1 MEQAESI
8 EYVDITP
15 HKSILPKIGRAGY
28 SVAQAIAELI
38 DNAIDATIENEK
50 VSVNISLKDNLIEI
64 KDNASGMNKEELTK
78 AFSLA
83 HSNKKDKLGE
93 FGLGLKTSCQ
103 SLGGEF
109 SILTTKKGDKNFYL
123 LEYDEEEW
131 LNNEQHNWNRY
142 PIKILNKKNSN
153 EHGTT
158 ITIKKLKVRI
168 NYAIDQV
175 RKDSGNRFAPF
186 IKRKEVEIKVNN
198 KLTKPFEPDLIEGT
212 KNNFEISLNGNK
224 IIGWYGLMKE
234 SSQKGFYGFNV
245 FRRGRMIT
253 CYDKIGIPEHATVA
267 RIIGEIHLD
276 HIPVTH
282 NKREFIKDSPE
293 YIEAEEALS
302 KKFKDIV
309 REARR
314 KSKDDKV
321 TTNVKQEVDLWKNRI
336 AEALKTEGLK
346 SLVEPNLKEKKSNQE
361 GKKKDDMDIEKRAKS
376 ELNTTPPDLREEQK
390 VKPRQRNPKKLHQ
403 KRHTIN
409 IRGKRFDFNIEY
421 FHLGVTASWKTYSLS
436 EINGIL
442 EIVINVDFPAW
453 LTTKDTP
460 FYVVMLV
467 GEAIS
472 EILCKQSGDYT
483 PQKIQEIKEEILR
496 KASELKNEFE
506 EEVEQKKDEYRES
519 TSFLN

>member
-1 MEQAESI
+1 MAQSEEI
-8 EYVDITP
+8 EYVDITTP

-38 DNAIDATIENEK
+38 DNAIDEKLENK
-50 VSVNISLKDNLIEI
+50 KLFINIILNENLIEV

-83 HSNKKDKLGE
+83 YSSKKDKLGE

-103 SLGGEF
+103 SLGGQF
-109 SILTTKKGDKNFYL
+109 SILTTKKGDKHYYF

-131 LNNEQHNWNRY
+131 LGNDQYNWNKY
-142 PIKILNKKNSN
+142 PIKILNKKDIN

-158 ITIKKLKVRI
+158 ITIKKLKFNRI
-168 NYAIDQV
+168 SYAIDQV

-186 IKRKEVEIKVNN
+186 IKRNEIEIKVNG
-198 KLTKPFEPDLIEGT
+198 KSTRPFEPDLLEGT
-212 KNNFEISLNGNK
+212 KKQFEIILKGNK
-224 IIGWYGLMKE
+224 IYGWYGLMRE
-234 SSQKGFYGFNV
+234 SSQKGFYGFNI

-276 HIPVTH
+276 HVPVTH
-282 NKREFIKDSPE
+282 NKREFIKDSIE
-293 YIEAEEALS
+293 YIEAEEVLS
-302 KKFKDIV
+302 KEFKNIV
-309 REARR
+309 REARK

-321 TTNVKQEVDLWKNRI
+321 TTNVKQEVDIWKDKI
-336 AEALKTEGLK
+336 AEALKTDELK
-346 SLVEPNLKEKKSNQE
+346 NLIEPNIKEKKPEKE
-361 GKKKDDMDIEKRAKS
+361 GIKEENIGIEKRDKFS
-376 ELNTTPPDLREEQK
+376 INTTPPSLNEADK
-390 VKPRQRNPKKLHQ
+390 VKPRERKPKKLHQ
-403 KRHTIN
+403 KRHNIN
-409 IRGKRFDFNIEY
+409 IRGRRFEFNVE
-421 FHLGVTASWKTYSLS
+421 LPNSPWKTYSIS
-436 EINGIL
+436 ELNGIL

-467 GEAIS
+467 GEAIA
-472 EILCKQSGDYT
+472 EILCEQSGNYI

-506 EEVEQKKDEYRES
+506 EEVEQKKDEYREA
-519 TSFLN
+519 TSFVN

>member
-1 MEQAESI
+1 M
-8 EYVDITP
+8 
-15 HKSILPKIGRAGY
+15 
-28 SVAQAIAELI
+28 
-38 DNAIDATIENEK
+38 
-50 VSVNISLKDNLIEI
+50 
-64 KDNASGMNKEELTK
+64 
-78 AFSLA
+78 
-83 HSNKKDKLGE
+83 
-93 FGLGLKTSCQ
+93 
-103 SLGGEF
+103 
-109 SILTTKKGDKNFYL
+109 
-123 LEYDEEEW
+123 
-131 LNNEQHNWNRY
+131 
-142 PIKILNKKNSN
+142 
-153 EHGTT
+153 
-158 ITIKKLKVRI
+158 
-168 NYAIDQV
+168 

-186 IKRKEVEIKVNN
+186 IKRKEVEVKVNN
-198 KLTKPFEPDLIEGT
+198 KITKPFEPNLMEGT
-212 KNNFEISLNGNK
+212 RKDFEISLNGNK
-224 IIGWYGLMKE
+224 ISGWYGLMKE

-267 RIIGEIHLD
+267 RIVGEINLD

-282 NKREFIKDSPE
+282 NKREFIKDSQE
-293 YIEAEEALS
+293 YIGAEEALS
-302 KKFKDIV
+302 RKFKDIV
-309 REARR
+309 RDARR

-336 AEALKTEGLK
+336 AEALKTDELK
-346 SLVEPNLKEKKSNQE
+346 SLVEPNIKENKPNQE
-361 GKKKDDMDIEKRAKS
+361 GKKKDDVDIEKRDKLD
-376 ELNTTPPDLREEQK
+376 LNTTPPNLKEEQK
-390 VKPRQRNPKKLHQ
+390 VKPKERNPRKLHQ

-421 FHLGVTASWKTYSLS
+421 FHLGVSAPWKTYSLS

-460 FYVVMLV
+460 FYVVMLI
-467 GEAIS
+467 GEALS